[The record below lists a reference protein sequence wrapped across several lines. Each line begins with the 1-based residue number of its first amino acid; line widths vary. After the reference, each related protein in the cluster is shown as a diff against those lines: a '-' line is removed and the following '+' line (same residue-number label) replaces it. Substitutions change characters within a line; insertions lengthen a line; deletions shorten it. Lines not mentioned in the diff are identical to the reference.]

1 MDEGMK
7 ISMVGMD
14 QVTTI
19 MATTIIQMTKTKTL
33 GKKDLKEDLKDKMI
47 YLCLRRYS
55 YLE

>member
-1 MDEGMK
+1 MK